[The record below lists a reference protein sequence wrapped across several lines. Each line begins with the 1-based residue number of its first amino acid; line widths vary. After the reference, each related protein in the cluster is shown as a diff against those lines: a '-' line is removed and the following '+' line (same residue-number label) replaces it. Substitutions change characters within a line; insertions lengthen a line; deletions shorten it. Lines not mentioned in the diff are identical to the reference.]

1 MRIARVRVA
10 ALSSAPLLA
19 LLLAACAVGPD
30 YVRPTLQVPS
40 GFKEDPD
47 WKPAEPADGRMPAA
61 WWKFFNDQELDAL
74 AVQVAAANQDVR
86 VAEASYRESVALAQ
100 QAFAALFPVFT
111 LNASRVRSQGSSGTT
126 ASRSV
131 RPATFDSVTLGASW
145 EVDLWGGLRR
155 SLEEVQAN
163 AKASAADLA
172 ATTLSLQGQLVADYL
187 SLRVADEQRRLL
199 EDAVEAYQKSL
210 ELTESR
216 YRAGVA
222 ARSDVTQAQAQLEVT
237 RAQSIDVTISRAQ
250 LEHAIA
256 VLIGKAPADFSI
268 APRPYELQF
277 PAVPALL
284 PSTLLERRPDVAAA
298 ERRAAAANA
307 QIGVAQAAFF
317 PTLTLDATGGY
328 SAPSGASLF
337 SVPFRVWSV
346 GPALAEK
353 VFDAGARSAAR
364 DQAVAAWDAA
374 TSTYRKT
381 VLTALQNV
389 EDDLASLRI
398 LAQEAV
404 VEAAAV
410 KAAQE
415 SLALTISQYKGGT
428 VSYLNVITAQT
439 TELTS
444 RQNALTI
451 DGRRAAATVQLIQ
464 ALGGGWE
471 GLQKQTSRGL

>member
-1 MRIARVRVA
+1 MRTASCSATGLVA
-10 ALSSAPLLA
+10 A
-19 LLLAACAVGPD
+19 LLLAGCAVGPD
-30 YVRPTLQVPS
+30 YVRPDMQLPP

-47 WKPAEPADGRMPAA
+47 WKPAQPSDGTTPAP
-61 WWKFFNDQELDAL
+61 WWTTFNDGDLDAL
-74 AVQVAAANQDVR
+74 ATQVAVANQDVR
-86 VAEASYRESVALAQ
+86 VAEANYRESVALAR
-100 QAFAALFPVFT
+100 QAFAGLFPV
-111 LNASRVRSQGSSGTT
+111 LSVDASITRSKGATGTT
-126 ASRSV
+126 ASRSI

-155 SLEEVQAN
+155 SLEAAQAT
-163 AKASAADLA
+163 ARASQSDLA

-199 EDAVEAYQKSL
+199 EDAVDAYEKSL

-222 ARSDVTQAQAQLEVT
+222 ARSDVSQARAQLEAT
-237 RAQSIDVTISRAQ
+237 RAQSIDVRISRAQ

-256 VLIGKAPADFSI
+256 VLVGKPPADFSI
-268 APRPYELQF
+268 APRPYQLQF
-277 PAVPALL
+277 PVVPALL
-284 PSTLLERRPDVAAA
+284 PATLLERRPDVAAA

-307 QIGVAQAAFF
+307 KIGVAQAAFF
-317 PTLTLDATGGY
+317 PTLTLSATGGF

-337 SVPFRVWSV
+337 SVPFRVWSL

-353 VFDAGARSAAR
+353 LFDAGARSAAR
-364 DQAVAAWDAA
+364 EQAVAGWDAA
-374 TSTYRKT
+374 TATYRKT
-381 VLTALQNV
+381 VLSALQNV
-389 EDDLASLRI
+389 EDSLAALRI

-415 SLALTISQYKGGT
+415 SLASTISQYKGGT

-439 TELTS
+439 TELSS
-444 RQNALTI
+444 RQNALAI

-471 GLQKQTSRGL
+471 GLQRQN

>member
-1 MRIARVRVA
+1 MTIAPVRI
-10 ALSSAPLLA
+10 SSLALA
-19 LLLAACAVGPD
+19 LLLAGCAVGPD
-30 YVRPTLQVPS
+30 YVRPRVQLPS
-40 GFKEDPD
+40 GFKEDPN
-47 WKPAEPADGRMPAA
+47 WKPAQPSDEKMPAA
-61 WWKFFNDQELDAL
+61 WWKLFNDPELDAL
-74 AVQVAAANQDVR
+74 ADQVAAANQDVR
-86 VAEASYRESVALAQ
+86 VAEANYREAVATAR
-100 QAFAALFPVFT
+100 QAFAGLFPVVS
-111 LNASRVRSQGSSGTT
+111 LDASRTRSQGSSGTT

-131 RPATFDSVTLGASW
+131 RPTTFDSITLGASW
-145 EVDLWGGLRR
+145 EIDLWGGVRR
-155 SLEEVQAN
+155 SLEAARAN
-163 AKASAADLA
+163 ARASAADLA

-199 EDAVEAYQKSL
+199 RDAVEAYEKSL

-222 ARSDVTQAQAQLEVT
+222 ARSDVTQAQAQLEAT
-237 RAQSIDVTISRAQ
+237 RAQSIDVQISRAQ

-268 APRPYELQF
+268 AEHPYQLQF
-277 PAVPALL
+277 PAVPPLL
-284 PSTLLERRPDVAAA
+284 PSTLLERRPDVGAA

-317 PTLTLDATGGY
+317 PTLTLSATGGY

-337 SVPFRVWSV
+337 SVSNRVWSL

-353 VFDAGARSAAR
+353 LFDAGARSAAR
-364 DQAVAAWDAA
+364 EQAVAGWDAA
-374 TSTYRKT
+374 TATYRRT
-381 VLTALQNV
+381 VLSALQNV

-398 LAQEAV
+398 LAREAT
-404 VEAAAV
+404 VEADAV

-439 TELTS
+439 TELSS
-444 RQNALTI
+444 RQNALSI

-471 GLQKQTSRGL
+471 LAQEQN

>member
-1 MRIARVRVA
+1 MKIACRSTA
-10 ALSSAPLLA
+10 CLLAA

-30 YVRPTLQVPS
+30 YVRPALQLPA

-47 WKPAEPADGRMPAA
+47 WKPAQPSDGRISAP
-61 WWKFFNDQELDAL
+61 WWQIFNDQDLDAL
-74 AVQVAAANQDVR
+74 VDQVAAANQDVR
-86 VAEASYRESVALAQ
+86 VAEANYRQATALAR
-100 QAFAALFPVFT
+100 QAFAGLFPVIS
-111 LNASRVRSQGSSGTT
+111 LNASSVRTQGASGTT

-131 RPATFDSVTLGASW
+131 RPTTFDSVTLGTSW

-155 SLEEVQAN
+155 SLEQTQ
-163 AKASAADLA
+163 ASAQASASELA

-199 EDAVEAYQKSL
+199 EDAVDAYEKSL
-210 ELTESR
+210 QLTESR

-222 ARSDVTQAQAQLEVT
+222 QAQLEAT
-237 RAQSIDVTISRAQ
+237 RAQAIDARISRAQ

-256 VLIGKAPADFSI
+256 VLSGKAPADLSI
-268 APRPYELQF
+268 VVRPYQLQF

-284 PSTLLERRPDVAAA
+284 PSALLERRPDVAAA

-307 QIGVAQAAFF
+307 QIGVATAAFF
-317 PTLTLDATGGY
+317 PTVTLSATGGY

-337 SVPFRVWSV
+337 SVPFRVWSL

-353 VFDAGARSAAR
+353 LFDAGARSAAR
-364 DQAVAAWDAA
+364 DQAVAGWDAA
-374 TSTYRKT
+374 TATYRKT
-381 VLTALQNV
+381 VLAALQNV
-389 EDDLASLRI
+389 EDSLASLRI

-439 TELTS
+439 TELSS
-444 RQNALTI
+444 RQNALAI

-471 GLQKQTSRGL
+471 GLQRQN